1 MTSTTFLPQLVAPTI
16 IHNFLSNCPQD
27 DERMLAKVAFLW
39 FSFSIADRCFIALP
53 INCERQ
59 ANNSAW
65 HLVFWTGS
73 LLVKMTMRIK
83 LKVCLQVYI
92 HTVYFYRLAKATSC
106 CNEVTSN
113 ILIPNISLMH
123 KRISYH
129 IYLKTIWSKEE
140 TWSRLSMGQWHRWQ
154 LTGECINTYIYI
166 HICYMMNTWSYN
178 TCYLSCAAQF

>member
-16 IHNFLSNCPQD
+16 VLISCQTVR
-27 DERMLAKVAFLW
+27 RMMSVCYHRLHFFD

-65 HLVFWTGS
+65 HPVFWTGS
-73 LLVKMTMRIK
+73 LLVKMMMRIK

-92 HTVYFYRLAKATSC
+92 HTAHFCRLAKATSC

-113 ILIPNISLMH
+113 ILIPSSSLMN

-129 IYLKTIWSKEE
+129 IYLKTIWFKGE
-140 TWSRLSMGQWHRWQ
+140 TWSWLSMGQWHRYD
-154 LTGECINTYIYI
+154 N
-166 HICYMMNTWSYN
+166 
-178 TCYLSCAAQF
+178 